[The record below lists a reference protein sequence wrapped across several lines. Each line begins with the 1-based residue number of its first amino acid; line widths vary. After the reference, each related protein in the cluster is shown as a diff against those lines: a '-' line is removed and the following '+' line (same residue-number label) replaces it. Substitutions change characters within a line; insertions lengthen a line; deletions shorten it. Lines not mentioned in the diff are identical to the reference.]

1 MVPHGSLTAADYPN
15 ETVTIRC
22 ESCGREGR
30 YRRQTLVD
38 RFGGDMVLP
47 EILDRIAG
55 CERNTW
61 LSIDRCKAF
70 YVELSEAFDHPS
82 GSQRLPEDR

>member
-1 MVPHGSLTAADYPN
+1 MGQHGSLTAADYPT
-15 ETVTIRC
+15 EMVTIRC

-30 YRRQTLVD
+30 YRRQSLID
-38 RFGGDMVLP
+38 RFGGDMELP
-47 EILDRIAG
+47 EILDRLAG

-70 YVELSEAFDHPS
+70 YVELREAFDRS
-82 GSQRLPEDR
+82 GGSQRLPGDR